1 MDMIKQLSLAGLVPV
16 IAVNDA
22 QDAIPLCKA
31 LSDGGLPV
39 AEITF
44 RTSAAEEAIRLVHE
58 QLTDVILGAGT
69 VLTCEQVD
77 RAIAAGATYIVS
89 PGLNP
94 DVVKYCIEKGIP
106 VVPGCGNPSDIEVAL
121 SLGLKTVKFFPAE
134 ALGGLKLIKA
144 IAAPYVDVTFMPTG
158 GINEKNL
165 VEYLSFKKIVAC
177 GGSWMVPADAVAA
190 KDWNRITE
198 LTRSAVNLMLG
209 LELRHVG
216 VNSGSPEA
224 AMRDAQLFCKLL
236 GWQVKEGNSSVF
248 AGNAFEM
255 MKKPF
260 RGTNGHIAIA
270 CNDIA
275 RAKWHMERRGFA
287 FEDESTASMKDGKM
301 VAIYLKDEIGGFA
314 IHLLQK

>member
-1 MDMIKQLSLAGLVPV
+1 
-16 IAVNDA
+16 
-22 QDAIPLCKA
+22 
-31 LSDGGLPV
+31 
-39 AEITF
+39 
-44 RTSAAEEAIRLVHE
+44 
-58 QLTDVILGAGT
+58 
-69 VLTCEQVD
+69 
-77 RAIAAGATYIVS
+77 
-89 PGLNP
+89 
-94 DVVKYCIEKGIP
+94 
-106 VVPGCGNPSDIEVAL
+106 
-121 SLGLKTVKFFPAE
+121 
-134 ALGGLKLIKA
+134 
-144 IAAPYVDVTFMPTG
+144 
-158 GINEKNL
+158 
-165 VEYLSFKKIVAC
+165 
-177 GGSWMVPADAVAA
+177 MVPADAVAA

>member
-1 MDMIKQLSLAGLVPV
+1 
-16 IAVNDA
+16 
-22 QDAIPLCKA
+22 
-31 LSDGGLPV
+31 
-39 AEITF
+39 
-44 RTSAAEEAIRLVHE
+44 
-58 QLTDVILGAGT
+58 
-69 VLTCEQVD
+69 
-77 RAIAAGATYIVS
+77 
-89 PGLNP
+89 
-94 DVVKYCIEKGIP
+94 
-106 VVPGCGNPSDIEVAL
+106 
-121 SLGLKTVKFFPAE
+121 
-134 ALGGLKLIKA
+134 
-144 IAAPYVDVTFMPTG
+144 MPTG

-255 MKKPF
+255 MKNPS
-260 RGTNGHIAIA
+260 GAPMATLPLPATISPGQNGIWSAVA
-270 CNDIA
+270 SPLRT
-275 RAKWHMERRGFA
+275 RAP
-287 FEDESTASMKDGKM
+287 
-301 VAIYLKDEIGGFA
+301 LP
-314 IHLLQK
+314 

>member
-1 MDMIKQLSLAGLVPV
+1 M
-16 IAVNDA
+16 
-22 QDAIPLCKA
+22 
-31 LSDGGLPV
+31 
-39 AEITF
+39 
-44 RTSAAEEAIRLVHE
+44 
-58 QLTDVILGAGT
+58 
-69 VLTCEQVD
+69 
-77 RAIAAGATYIVS
+77 
-89 PGLNP
+89 
-94 DVVKYCIEKGIP
+94 
-106 VVPGCGNPSDIEVAL
+106 
-121 SLGLKTVKFFPAE
+121 
-134 ALGGLKLIKA
+134 
-144 IAAPYVDVTFMPTG
+144 
-158 GINEKNL
+158 
-165 VEYLSFKKIVAC
+165 EYLSFKKIVAC

-216 VNSGSPEA
+216 VNSGSPRGCHAGCA
-224 AMRDAQLFCKLL
+224 AVLIKLL